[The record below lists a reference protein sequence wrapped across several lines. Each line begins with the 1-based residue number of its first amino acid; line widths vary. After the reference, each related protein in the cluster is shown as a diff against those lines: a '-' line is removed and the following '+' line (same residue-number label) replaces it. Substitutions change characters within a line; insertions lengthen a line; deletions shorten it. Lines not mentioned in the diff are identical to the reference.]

1 MTEVVRKLRGY
12 EKHGDS
18 LVVEITLPPIELSKL
33 QKQFGLVES
42 DPMYDAYE
50 VTKDQRSFL
59 QKYLKTTN
67 NWEQY
72 DWFIE

>member
-1 MTEVVRKLRGY
+1 MTEIVRKLRGY

-18 LVVEITLPPIELSKL
+18 LVMEITLPAIELSQL

-50 VTKDQRSFL
+50 VTKDQINFL
-59 QKYLKTTN
+59 QKYLKETIK
-67 NWEQY
+67 WEKY